1 MRLSLQILIP
11 VRVKRIAAICL
22 SLNLPIAGAQ
32 LVLHAPQPPSAQSS
46 VVAAL
51 TATPSLSPV
60 QPLNEAHAQ
69 ALNALRAALTLAM
82 SSSISSATPAKIDW
96 PEAYATKLAAG
107 DSTPLVEAA
116 IELLSSTPTA
126 AHINLALRL
135 GEQAANM
142 NDERATALL
151 AVAAAN
157 GWGQPRD
164 TAKARSLLQG
174 LQEQGYARAY
184 CLQAELDAR
193 LPGGAQQRRVRALLA
208 EGAQLGD
215 AACLNAHAA
224 ALEQEGHAEAARTAY
239 EQAAAK
245 GHAAASANL
254 ARLKTLADEAA
265 QRRHESAAQ
274 LPTLANVL
282 QAAER
287 GDAQAQFDLARRL
300 HRGVQAPHDL
310 AAAFYWYSQAAQ
322 HLSAAREVF
331 SLIVSQSPGL
341 VNGELDVQTLQ
352 SLSQLP
358 VVMSIEPATH
368 MAALSAPRFVQ
379 APLRDASLLAG
390 LERSE
395 RPARKPLAAK
405 TSTPQTSLVAT
416 PSSVDTADMLSLKA
430 R

>member
-1 MRLSLQILIP
+1 MKLNMQIPIPIWVKHLI
-11 VRVKRIAAICL
+11 VICL

-32 LVLHAPQPPSAQSS
+32 LVLHAPQTPLAQNS

-51 TATPSLSPV
+51 TAAATPSLSPV
-60 QPLNEAHAQ
+60 QPLNETHAQ
-69 ALNALRAALTLAM
+69 ALSTLRAALTLAM
-82 SSSISSATPAKIDW
+82 SSSIGSATPPKIDW

-116 IELLSSTPTA
+116 IELLSGTPTA
-126 AHINLALRL
+126 THINLALRL

-224 ALEQEGHAEAARTAY
+224 TLEQEGYAEAARAAY

-245 GHAAASANL
+245 GHAAASVNL
-254 ARLKTLADEAA
+254 ARLKAQADEAT
-265 QRRHESAAQ
+265 QRRNESAAQ
-274 LPTLANVL
+274 FPALASLL
-282 QAAER
+282 QSAER
-287 GDAQAQFDLARRL
+287 GDAQAQFDLARRF

-331 SLIVSQSPGL
+331 SLIVAQSPGL
-341 VNGELDVQTLQ
+341 AQGELDVQTLQ
-352 SLSQLP
+352 SLSRLP
-358 VVMSIEPATH
+358 AVMSIEPAAHST
-368 MAALSAPRFVQ
+368 ALSAPRFVQ
-379 APLRDASLLAG
+379 APLREASLLAG

-395 RPARKPLAAK
+395 RPARKA
-405 TSTPQTSLVAT
+405 QTSLVAT
-416 PSSVDTADMLSLKA
+416 HPSADTAGMLSLKTK
-430 R
+430 

>member
-1 MRLSLQILIP
+1 MKLKAQMRMRLLVSIS
-11 VRVKRIAAICL
+11 AACL
-22 SLNLPIAGAQ
+22 SLYAPTAPAQ
-32 LVLHAPQPPSAQSS
+32 IVLHAQPLHQAQTS
-46 VVAAL
+46 VAGAL
-51 TATPSLSPV
+51 TASATPALSPV
-60 QPLNEAHAQ
+60 QALNEEHAQ
-69 ALNALRAALTLAM
+69 ALTALRAALKLTLTA
-82 SSSISSATPAKIDW
+82 SAGTPAAAKIEW
-96 PEAYATKLAAG
+96 PAAYANKLAAG
-107 DSTPLVEAA
+107 DATPLVEAA
-116 IELLSSTPTA
+116 IELLAGTPTA
-126 AHINLALRL
+126 PQTNLALRL
-135 GEQAANM
+135 SEQAANM
-142 NDERATALL
+142 SDERAVTLL
-151 AVAAAN
+151 AAAAAN

-224 ALEQEGHAEAARTAY
+224 TLEQEGYAEAARAAY

-245 GHAAASANL
+245 GHALASANL
-254 ARLKTLADEAA
+254 ARLKVQADEAT
-265 QRRHESAAQ
+265 QRRNESAAQ
-274 LPTLANVL
+274 LPALANVL

-300 HRGVQAPHDL
+300 HRGVQAPRDL
-310 AAAFYWYSQAAQ
+310 AAAFYWYSQAAP

-341 VNGELDVQTLQ
+341 AQGELDAQTLQ
-352 SLSQLP
+352 SLSRLP
-358 VVMSIEPATH
+358 AVMSIEPAAHST
-368 MAALSAPRFVQ
+368 ALSAPRFVQ

-395 RPARKPLAAK
+395 RPARKV
-405 TSTPQTSLVAT
+405 QTSLVAT
-416 PSSVDTADMLSLKA
+416 HSSADTASMLSPKT